1 MSPSEI
7 MERIK
12 ERPFTGLRVYVSDG
26 EMYEVRHP
34 ELMLVTQRIVHI
46 AQPPFKDKV
55 PTVSVYI
62 DPLHITRII
71 PINGSSKN
79 GHRQPRKRK

>member
-1 MSPSEI
+1 VSPGEI

-12 ERPFTGLRVYVSDG
+12 ERPFAGLRVFISGG
-26 EMYEVRHP
+26 EVCEVRHP
-34 ELMLVTQRIVHI
+34 ELMLVTKRIVHI
-46 AQPPFKDKV
+46 AQPPVKDMV

-71 PINGSSKN
+71 PMNGSSKN
-79 GHRQPRKRK
+79 GHKPPRKRK